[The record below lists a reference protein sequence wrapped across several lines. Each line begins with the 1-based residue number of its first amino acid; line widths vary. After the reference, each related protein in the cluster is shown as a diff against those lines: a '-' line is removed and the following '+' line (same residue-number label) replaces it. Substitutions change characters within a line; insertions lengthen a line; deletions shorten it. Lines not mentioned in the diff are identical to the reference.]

1 NELCKAKYSHCVV
14 MAFRSELAKERYLA
28 HKEHIQLKERL
39 LRIASDIE
47 VVDINLMTTCL

>member
-1 NELCKAKYSHCVV
+1 